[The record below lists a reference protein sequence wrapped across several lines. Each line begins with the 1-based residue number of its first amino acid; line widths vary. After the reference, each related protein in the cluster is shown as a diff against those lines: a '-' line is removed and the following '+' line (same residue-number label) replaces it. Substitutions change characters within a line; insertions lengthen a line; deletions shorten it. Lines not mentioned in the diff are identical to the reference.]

1 MTGSN
6 GLLVAWRKG
15 PLAVYVSGIL
25 LPVVVALF
33 RPELMS
39 VLGITVYAVL
49 FWAGPFVSAAAVT
62 WSDWSTRWRIA
73 WALLVPVFVAAAI
86 IIVFVFLK

>member
-1 MTGSN
+1 MTESKGFVLTW
-6 GLLVAWRKG
+6 GKG

-25 LPVVVALF
+25 LPVVVAHF

-39 VLGITVYAVL
+39 ILGITVYAVV
-49 FWAGPFVSAAAVT
+49 FWAGPFASAAAVA
-62 WSDWSTRWRIA
+62 WSEWSTRWRIA

-86 IIVFVFLK
+86 IVVFVIPT

>member
-1 MTGSN
+1 MTDSSGF
-6 GLLVAWRKG
+6 LFAWGIG

-25 LPVVVALF
+25 LPVVVAVF

-39 VLGITVYAVL
+39 TLGITVYATL
-49 FWAGPFVSAAAVT
+49 FWAGPFASAAAVT
-62 WSDWSTRWRIA
+62 WSEWSTRWRIA
-73 WALLVPVFVAAAI
+73 WALLVPVFAAAAI